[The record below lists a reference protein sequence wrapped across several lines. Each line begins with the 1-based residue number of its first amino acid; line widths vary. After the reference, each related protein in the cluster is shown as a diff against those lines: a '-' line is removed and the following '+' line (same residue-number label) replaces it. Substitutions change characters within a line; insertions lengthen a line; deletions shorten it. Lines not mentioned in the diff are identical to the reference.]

1 MAVGDAE
8 RQRLERNLHD
18 GAQQRLVALALTLRI
33 CEQRLADADAGAL
46 ELVRQ
51 AGAELAGAL
60 EELREL
66 ARGIHPAILTERG
79 LVAALQ
85 MLAGR
90 CGIPVDLSAELE
102 DRLPAPVEAAA
113 YYIVAEALTNATK
126 HAAAARVRVDVRQ
139 LDGEALV
146 EVADDGVGGAERSG
160 GSGLRGLADRVDAL
174 GGELELVSPAG
185 AGTLLRARLPVRPSG
200 TSGKS

>member
-1 MAVGDAE
+1 
-8 RQRLERNLHD
+8 
-18 GAQQRLVALALTLRI
+18 
-33 CEQRLADADAGAL
+33 
-46 ELVRQ
+46 
-51 AGAELAGAL
+51 
-60 EELREL
+60 
-66 ARGIHPAILTERG
+66 
-79 LVAALQ
+79 
-85 MLAGR
+85 LAGR

-126 HAAAARVRVDVRQ
+126 HAAAAHVRVDVRQ

>member
-1 MAVGDAE
+1 LPVTLHIE
-8 RQRLERNLHD
+8 RL
-18 GAQQRLVALALTLRI
+18 GPMS
-33 CEQRLADADAGAL
+33 
-46 ELVRQ
+46 
-51 AGAELAGAL
+51 
-60 EELREL
+60 
-66 ARGIHPAILTERG
+66 PATE
-79 LVAALQ
+79 
-85 MLAGR
+85 
-90 CGIPVDLSAELE
+90 ST
-102 DRLPAPVEAAA
+102 A
-113 YYIVAEALTNATK
+113 YFVIAEALTNATK

-160 GSGLRGLADRVDAL
+160 GSGLRGLGDRVDAL